1 MRLLRASVLKLGRR
15 PATYRTLLV
24 VAGLLAFIYLSIGL
38 SAAAMSDPSAR
49 ASIEVLLAP
58 PDAYGGLASMLLIFG
73 GMAGAGYAGAVAAS
87 EWSWNTLRMALT
99 RGESRVRY
107 TVVLCLAIGLLVLAA
122 WILLYLVGV
131 GLIGV
136 AGTLGGVAAG
146 SPLDPSNLGAL
157 TAILV
162 TGGWAILMEVAIG
175 FSVAFASRSPVAG
188 IATVAGLY
196 FIEQF
201 AALVVP
207 AEVLRF
213 APVTAAGSLVSA
225 AGRTGLDAG
234 LAGPLVVTSVYM
246 LVAIGAAAA
255 VARRSQVP

>member
-58 PDAYGGLASMLLIFG
+58 PDAYGGLASILLIFG
-73 GMAGAGYAGAVAAS
+73 GMAGAGYAWAVAAS
-87 EWSWNTLRMALT
+87 EWSWNTFRMALT

-107 TVVLCLAIGLLVLAA
+107 TVVLFLAIGLLVLAA
-122 WILLYLVGV
+122 WILLYLFGV
-131 GLIGV
+131 GLTRVG
-136 AGTLGGVAAG
+136 ATLGGVASG
-146 SPLDPSNLGAL
+146 SLLDATNLGAL
-157 TAILV
+157 TAIMV
-162 TGGWAILMEVAIG
+162 AGGWGVLMEVAVG
-175 FSVAFASRSPVAG
+175 FCVAFASRSPVAG

-207 AEVLRF
+207 ADVLRF

-225 AGRTGLDAG
+225 AGQTGLGAG
-234 LAGPLVVTSVYM
+234 LAGPLVVTTVYL